1 MALPW
6 AARRRLLERVL
17 GYELAASS
25 HMGLA
30 WIAPHQLVLG
40 PDTSIGHGTVC
51 RNIGCL
57 ELGRSTVIGSFNW
70 ITGTP
75 PESTNSPG
83 YFSFSH
89 QLDRYPRLLVGEHSS
104 VTSRHVI
111 DCTNEVSIGRFSVV
125 AGYHTLILT
134 HSVDLEHARQAS
146 EPVQIGNFCFVG
158 SRCTLLPGSALPDYS
173 VLGAGSLLNKS
184 YEEPYVL
191 YAGSPAR
198 PVKSLPPQSAYF
210 MRKTGHIS

>member
-1 MALPW
+1 
-6 AARRRLLERVL
+6 
-17 GYELAASS
+17 
-25 HMGLA
+25 
-30 WIAPHQLVLG
+30 VLG
-40 PDTSIGHGTVC
+40 PDTAIGHGTVC